1 VPHTADIIESLRTAG
16 GDPLPLFLSE
26 YGIGSAVDLW
36 RVTRHFERLGKTD
49 VEDAQ
54 FYRDKLDRYLADWR
68 RWKLDELYARPQDFF
83 AESLRKMAGQRTLGL
98 NAIRSNPNI
107 VGYSLTG
114 MNDHVSCGEG
124 LTTTFREL
132 KPGTVDAMFEG
143 FAPLRLCLFAEPV
156 SVYRTA
162 RVRFEAVLANEDAL
176 VPGEYPVRLQ
186 VVGPQNRRIFEKIV
200 NVTIQKA
207 SPFALPVFSEDLA
220 VDGPSGRYR
229 FLAALER
236 GGAATGGET
245 EFYVADAAKMP
256 AVKTEVV
263 LAGDDAELAKWLHNH
278 GIRCRPLVAG
288 EAGSREVV
296 LVSKTPPAFEELW
309 HRVERG
315 ATAVFLS
322 PHVFGK
328 GDQSLGWL
336 PLANKGTATPIRGWL
351 YLKDEW
357 AKRHPIFDGLPAGG
371 LMDYTFYREIIP
383 DTVLVGQDPPAEAV
397 AGAIKAS
404 QDYSSGLMLA
414 VHESGAGRFI
424 VNTLLIRENL
434 GTHPAA
440 ERLLR
445 NLLNYAARPSKLES
459 P

>member
-1 VPHTADIIESLRTAG
+1 
-16 GDPLPLFLSE
+16 
-26 YGIGSAVDLW
+26 
-36 RVTRHFERLGKTD
+36 
-49 VEDAQ
+49 
-54 FYRDKLDRYLADWR
+54 
-68 RWKLDELYARPQDFF
+68 
-83 AESLRKMAGQRTLGL
+83 MAGQRTLGL

-156 SVYRTA
+156 NVYRGT

-176 VPGEYPVRLQ
+176 VPGEYPVRLL

-200 NVTIQKA
+200 NVTIEKE
-207 SPFALPVFSEDLA
+207 SPFALPVFSEDIA

-245 EFYVADAAKMP
+245 EFSVTDAAEMP

-263 LAGDDAELAKWLHNH
+263 LAGDDAELARWLNNH
-278 GIRCRPLVAG
+278 GIRCRPLVVGDA
-288 EAGSREVV
+288 ASREVI

-309 HRVERG
+309 QRVERG
-315 ATAVFLS
+315 ATAVFLA
-322 PHVFGK
+322 PHVFRK

-383 DTVLVGQDPPAEAV
+383 DTVLAGQDPPAEAV

-424 VNTLLIRENL
+424 LNTLLIRENL
-434 GTHPAA
+434 GANPAA

-445 NLLNYAARPSKLES
+445 NLLNYAARQSKLES